1 MTNNRLLNI
10 AINVGLYYVSSICF
24 IYFLTK
30 CVFLEH
36 AAASTIFL
44 TLGLEFNGKKT
55 SSEVA
60 ANFALYSILTAII
73 YYFVVNIIAT

>member
-10 AINVGLYYVSSICF
+10 AINVGLYYISSICF
-24 IYFLTK
+24 IYLLTK
-30 CVFLEH
+30 CILLEH
-36 AAASTIFL
+36 SAAATIFL
-44 TLGLEFNGKKT
+44 AIGLEFNGKKT

-73 YYFVVNIIAT
+73 YYFLINIIAA